1 MFGFICLMC
10 LAMESY
16 FEHNNWLKAPK
27 IWPVSL
33 SFSEFSKTN
42 ASLPLKYFWYDMFY
56 ENSTIDQR
64 QPNPLQQPRSLLS
77 LTLPCL
83 FPSSSGFFLSL
94 LVFRSFLFLV
104 FFYLTYLPYACCF
117 IYIGL
122 VLIYSFIYLFYTFI
136 CLMRVLLYGFSIII
150 IITILLLLL
159 LFWVFGFICLKRF
172 LLLLLVLS
180 RSNNSMSLM

>member
-1 MFGFICLMC
+1 
-10 LAMESY
+10 
-16 FEHNNWLKAPK
+16 
-27 IWPVSL
+27 
-33 SFSEFSKTN
+33 
-42 ASLPLKYFWYDMFY
+42 MFY

-64 QPNPLQQPRSLLS
+64 QPNPLRQPRSLLS
-77 LTLPCL
+77 LTLLFL
-83 FPSSSGFFLSL
+83 FPSSFGFFLSL
-94 LVFRSFLFLV
+94 LVFRSFLF
-104 FFYLTYLPYACCF
+104 FYLTYLPCACCF

-159 LFWVFGFICLKRF
+159 LFWVFGFICLKCF

-180 RSNNSMSLM
+180 RSNNSMSLMSNS

>member
-1 MFGFICLMC
+1 
-10 LAMESY
+10 
-16 FEHNNWLKAPK
+16 
-27 IWPVSL
+27 
-33 SFSEFSKTN
+33 
-42 ASLPLKYFWYDMFY
+42 MFY

-77 LTLPCL
+77 LTLLFL
-83 FPSSSGFFLSL
+83 FPSSFEFFLSL
-94 LVFRSFLFLV
+94 LVFRSFLFFLF
-104 FFYLTYLPYACCF
+104 FFYLTYLPYACRF

-136 CLMRVLLYGFSIII
+136 CLMRVLLYGFGIII

-159 LFWVFGFICLKRF
+159 LFWVFGFICLKHF

-180 RSNNSMSLM
+180 RSNNSMSLMSNS